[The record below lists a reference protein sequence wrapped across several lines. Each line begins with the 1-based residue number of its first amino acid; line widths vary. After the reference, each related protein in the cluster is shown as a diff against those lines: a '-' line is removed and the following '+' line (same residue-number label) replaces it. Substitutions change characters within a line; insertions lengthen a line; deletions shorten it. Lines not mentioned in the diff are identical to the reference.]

1 MRIVI
6 ALKVIPYVLK
16 ISNHDHDTLQLAD
29 HIPPRDIQP
38 PGGNTGGYN
47 HSRKMII
54 VKSRQIDR
62 GQLIPQE
69 S

>member
-16 ISNHDHDTLQLAD
+16 ISNHDNLQLAD

-54 VKSRQIDR
+54 AKSRQIDR
-62 GQLIPQE
+62 EQLIPQE